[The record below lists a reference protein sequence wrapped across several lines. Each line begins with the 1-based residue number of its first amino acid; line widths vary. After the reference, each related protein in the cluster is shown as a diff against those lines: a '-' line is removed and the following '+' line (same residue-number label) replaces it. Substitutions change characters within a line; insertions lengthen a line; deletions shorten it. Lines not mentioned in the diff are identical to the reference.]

1 MPVIQSKPALK
12 VSPPRQAAASPVAPP
27 PAPAPARASSSASAA
42 RKPRPVARRFRGGA
56 KLANK
61 ELPSFSRQMAAML
74 TAGMPIISALEAVEE
89 QASNPQF
96 KLVIS
101 EIRRHIESGLSFSES
116 ISQIPEVFDDLYV
129 NMTRAGERSG
139 QFAETMRR
147 TALLLENNMRLK
159 RKVKSAMTYP
169 MVVMSLAL
177 IIASGMILFIVPVFS
192 SMYSDFGKKLPGPTQ
207 FLVDLSNG
215 AKRYSPIIV
224 PAIIALVWGFRRW
237 KKTAA
242 GAFAMDSFYLRAPV
256 FGVLAQK
263 VAISRLART
272 LAQMLSSGV
281 PILGSLEIV
290 SKACGNL
297 VVGKA
302 VMRAHGIV
310 ERGDT
315 LSSAMENQPAIPSML
330 VRMLAAGE
338 KTGKVDE
345 MMVNIADTYDDEIE
359 TMLAS
364 LTSLMEPLLMIF
376 LGVIIG
382 SIVVCMFMPIF
393 KMSEAVNM

>member
-1 MPVIQSKPALK
+1 MPVIQSKAAIKFP
-12 VSPPRQAAASPVAPP
+12 SPPQQTV
-27 PAPAPARASSSASAA
+27 PAPVVALPPSGRATAAPARKS
-42 RKPRPVARRFRGGA
+42 RRYGKRFRGGA
-56 KLANK
+56 KMANK

-74 TAGMPIISALEAVEE
+74 TAGMPIVSALEAVEE
-89 QASNPQF
+89 QASNLQF
-96 KLVIS
+96 KLVIA
-101 EIRRHIESGLSFSES
+101 EIRRNIESGSSFSES

-147 TALLLENNMRLK
+147 TASLLEGSMRLK

-169 MVVMSLAL
+169 VVVMSLAL
-177 IIASGMILFIVPVFS
+177 AIASGMILFIVPVFS
-192 SMYSDFGKKLPGPTQ
+192 DMYKDFGSKLPGPTQ
-207 FLVDLSNG
+207 VLVDVSSG
-215 AKRYSPIIV
+215 AKKYSPILV
-224 PAIIALVWGFRRW
+224 PAIIAALWAFRRW
-237 KKTAA
+237 KKTAT

-256 FGVLAQK
+256 IGALAQK

-290 SKACGNL
+290 AKACGNL
-297 VVGKA
+297 VVGRS
-302 VMRAHGIV
+302 VMRARDIV
-310 ERGDT
+310 ERGDP
-315 LSSAMENQPAIPSML
+315 LSAAMENQPAIPTML

-359 TMLAS
+359 TMLSS
-364 LTSLMEPLLMIF
+364 LTSMMEPLLMIF
-376 LGVIIG
+376 LGVTIG
-382 SIVVCMFMPIF
+382 GIVICMFMPIF
-393 KMSEAVNM
+393 KMSEAINM